1 MVTNASSST
10 LRKPRQFESESE
22 IMEPGIDQNKPDVD
36 QSLSFLHS
44 QQKID
49 SSNFASVSQ
58 LSLFGKFSRFFFS
71 IWPFY
76 DITPFSSICMKTPEL
91 KSTRVSLIVSLYL
104 C

>member
-1 MVTNASSST
+1 MDTNASSST

-49 SSNFASVSQ
+49 SSSFASVSQ
-58 LSLFGKFSRFFFS
+58 LSLFGKFSRFFLHMAFLWYYAFF
-71 IWPFY
+71 IYLY
-76 DITPFSSICMKTPEL
+76 DNPWVEKH
-91 KSTRVSLIVSLYL
+91 
-104 C
+104 